1 MAKNLN
7 KNNSWSSMIQYRRR
21 YNFLFFLV
29 SIILLIV
36 FSPYLQIGVISSIIL
51 IFVVVFV
58 LLAGINSISDNRLH
72 LIIACILGVPW
83 IVTRISATLA
93 GKLQPEFYE
102 AFFGSLFFIFTTV
115 IMFSHILKDKKV
127 TSNTLYG
134 SICVY
139 LLIGLTWTFFYV
151 LVSTMIPN
159 SFYINPQNN
168 LDNVIRWH
176 ELIYYSFI
184 TLTTLGYGDIT
195 PVTSQ
200 ARSLS
205 YLEAIVGQIY
215 LTIIIARLVGLY
227 MSGAFVAERK

>member
-36 FSPYLQIGVISSIIL
+36 FSPYLQFGVISSIIL
-51 IFVVVFV
+51 IFLVLFV

-72 LIIACILGVPW
+72 LIIACILGAPW
-83 IVTRISATLA
+83 IVTSISTTLA
-93 GKLQPEFYE
+93 GKLEPEFYE
-102 AFFGSLFFIFTTV
+102 AFFGCLFFIFTTV
-115 IMFSHILKDKKV
+115 IIFSHILKDKKV

-151 LVSTMIPN
+151 LVFNMIPN

-168 LDNVIRWH
+168 LDNVIRWND
-176 ELIYYSFI
+176 LTYYSFV

-200 ARSLS
+200 ARSLA